1 MACFT
6 GGGLHLPSVT
16 HPNERAAREAA
27 SDASQLDLALV
38 ELARMTHEIEA
49 LRACALDDADHSHI
63 ASLEAVQRALVRMVV
78 ERLEIH
84 A

>member
-1 MACFT
+1 
-6 GGGLHLPSVT
+6 
-16 HPNERAAREAA
+16 
-27 SDASQLDLALV
+27 
-38 ELARMTHEIEA
+38 MTHEIEA